1 MQNGKAGHLMN
12 TPDYFVNEYKKTLA
26 ELPETPT
33 QADLNA
39 INWLGATAMVV
50 SAADHL
56 GILKH
61 DMRRHANEIE
71 EELASAAEKYAE
83 YQKTNDQTMLNM
95 SREELKHASYY
106 INQAKMTGD
115 ANIRKHL
122 SEYEKRYRELAAKIN
137 EKHGSEKL
145 GHL

>member
-1 MQNGKAGHLMN
+1 MN
-12 TPDYFVNEYKKTLA
+12 TPDYFVNEYKTTLA
-26 ELPETPT
+26 SLPETPT
-33 QADLNA
+33 QADLHA
-39 INWLGATAMVV
+39 INWLGTTAMIV

-61 DMRRHANEIE
+61 EMKWHNNEIE

-83 YQKTNDQTMLNM
+83 YQKTGDQTMLNM

-106 INQAKMTGD
+106 INQAKMSGG
-115 ANIRKHL
+115 ANIRKNL
-122 SEYEKRYRELAAKIN
+122 PEYEKRYRELSAKIN
-137 EKHGSEKL
+137 EKHGNEKL